1 MSAGRLRPGL
11 LAALGAGVLALVTG
25 SPLFLFLGLVP
36 LGYGVFGYLSGAPE
50 PTVTVERTVS
60 DTDPRPGDDVTVT
73 LTVENAGDRP
83 LADLRVADDPPA
95 GVPVDGP
102 TQLATAL
109 RPGESV
115 SLAYDL
121 SLPRGTFEFGSP
133 VVRTRSLAGAVAGER
148 ELDAE
153 GVDAVT
159 CQTLLDAV
167 PLQDHTIQYVGRTPT
182 DSGGSG
188 VEFFAT
194 RDYQPGDP
202 VGRIDWRRYARTGEL
217 TTVDLREERAMTVVF
232 LVDDRPAVQRTV
244 PGYGPDSL
252 DLSVYAVSRALPALL
267 DENHR
272 IGVSVLSA
280 LGDGSGGYVPP
291 GGGEAVRAASE
302 ATLRDAG
309 AAGAD
314 DERGD
319 AARADGGTLEEGDAH
334 GEDPVAPG
342 EGDEAGTD
350 RSPAGETAGR
360 QAGRRLAERLPPR
373 TQVVCCTPLT
383 DDLATGLA
391 DALIHRGYALTVLS
405 PDMRTA
411 VDDERPTVG
420 RRFAAVRRET
430 RRRRLTRRGVP
441 VVDWSLDA
449 PLAMALADV
458 FGSWGRSL

>member
-1 MSAGRLRPGL
+1 MSTGRLRPGL
-11 LAALGAGVLALVTG
+11 LAALGAGVLGLLTG
-25 SPLFLFLGLVP
+25 EPLFLFLGLVP
-36 LGYGVFGYLSGAPE
+36 LAYGVFGYLSGAPE
-50 PTVTVERTVS
+50 PTVSVERAVS

-73 LTVENAGDRP
+73 LTVENTGERP

-95 GVPVDGP
+95 GVPVEGA

-115 SLAYDL
+115 SLEYEL

-133 VVRTRSLAGAVAGER
+133 VVRTRSLAGAVAGEHD
-148 ELDAE
+148 LDAA
-153 GVDAVT
+153 GTGAVT

-182 DSGGSG
+182 ESGGSG
-188 VEFFAT
+188 VEFYAT

-232 LVDDRPAVQRTV
+232 LVDDRPGAQRTV

-272 IGVSVLSA
+272 VGVSVLSA
-280 LGDGSGGYVPP
+280 LGDGTGGYVAP
-291 GGGEAVRAASE
+291 GGGEAVRTASE
-302 ATLRDAG
+302 AALRDAG
-309 AAGAD
+309 DGPASDQSTDDRPTGA
-314 DERGD
+314 GD
-319 AARADGGTLEEGDAH
+319 AARPDGGSTE
-334 GEDPVAPG
+334 
-342 EGDEAGTD
+342 
-350 RSPAGETAGR
+350 SSAGEATGTEV
-360 QAGRRLAERLPPR
+360 GRRLAERLPPR

-391 DALIHRGYALTVLS
+391 DALVHRGHALTVLS
-405 PDMRTA
+405 PDMRSA
-411 VDDERPTVG
+411 VADGERPSVG
-420 RRFAAVRRET
+420 RRLAAVRRET
-430 RRRRLTRRGVP
+430 RRRRLTRREVP

>member
-1 MSAGRLRPGL
+1 MSTGRLRPGL
-11 LAALGAGVLALVTG
+11 LAALGAGVIALLTG
-25 SPLFLFLGLVP
+25 EPLFLFLGLVP
-36 LGYGVFGYLSGAPE
+36 LAYGVFGYLSGAPE
-50 PTVTVERTVS
+50 PTVSVERAVS
-60 DTDPRPGDDVTVT
+60 DTDPRPGDEVTVT
-73 LTVENAGDRP
+73 LTVENTGERP

-115 SLAYDL
+115 SIEYEL

-148 ELDAE
+148 DLDAD
-153 GVDAVT
+153 GTGSVT

-182 DSGGSG
+182 ESGGSG
-188 VEFFAT
+188 VEFYAT

-232 LVDDRPAVQRTV
+232 LVDDRPSAQRTV

-272 IGVSVLSA
+272 VGVGVLSA
-280 LGDGSGGYVPP
+280 IGEGPGGYVPP
-291 GGGEAVRAASE
+291 GGGEAVRTASE
-302 ATLRDAG
+302 AALRDAG
-309 AAGAD
+309 
-314 DERGD
+314 DEPGSIGGNSGD
-319 AARADGGTLEEGDAH
+319 AARPDGGETQTSREGEA
-334 GEDPVAPG
+334 
-342 EGDEAGTD
+342 AGT
-350 RSPAGETAGR
+350 EV
-360 QAGRRLAERLPPR
+360 GRRLAERLPPR

-391 DALIHRGYALTVLS
+391 DALVHRGHALTVLS
-405 PDMRTA
+405 PDMRSA
-411 VDDERPTVG
+411 VADGERPTVS
-420 RRFAAVRRET
+420 RRLAAVRRET
-430 RRRRLTRRGVP
+430 RRRRLTRRAVP